1 MPQPDGPSSVTN
13 SPFLTFK
20 ETSDKAV
27 KFQEKGLAS
36 ILISNEQLLGNYLAK
51 DVKGNDGN
59 IIVGAGFGLSFSL
72 ARLFHKEGMKVSLAA
87 RNIDKLKELSSKID
101 ANIYQC
107 DSSEVSEVENLF
119 NILDT
124 QIGTPD
130 LVIYNPSA
138 RVRGPIGELNPNEV
152 KKALEI
158 TSFGGFLV
166 AQEAAKRMM
175 KRGSGSIFF
184 TGATAGVKGFSNSSV
199 FAMGKFALRGLAQSL
214 ARELHP
220 KNIHIGHF
228 VIDGGISKSKYF
240 GDNNNEND
248 ALLDPDEIA
257 KTYLN
262 FYKQNKS
269 AWSWEIEIRPWV
281 EKF

>member
-1 MPQPDGPSSVTN
+1 MSKN
-13 SPFLTFK
+13 
-20 ETSDKAV
+20 
-27 KFQEKGLAS
+27 
-36 ILISNEQLLGNYLAK
+36 IL
-51 DVKGNDGN
+51 
-59 IIVGAGFGLSFSL
+59 IVGAGLGLSFSL
-72 ARLFHKEGMKVSLAA
+72 ARLFHKKGMKVSLAA

-184 TGATAGVKGFSNSSV
+184 TGATAGVKGFPNSSV

-240 GDNNNEND
+240 GNNNNEND

>member
-1 MPQPDGPSSVTN
+1 MSKN
-13 SPFLTFK
+13 
-20 ETSDKAV
+20 
-27 KFQEKGLAS
+27 
-36 ILISNEQLLGNYLAK
+36 IL
-51 DVKGNDGN
+51 
-59 IIVGAGFGLSFSL
+59 IVGAGLGLSFSL

-166 AQEAAKRMM
+166 AQESAKRMM

-184 TGATAGVKGFSNSSV
+184 TGATAGVKGFPNSSV

-269 AWSWEIEIRPWV
+269 SWSWEIEIRPWV

>member
-1 MPQPDGPSSVTN
+1 MSKN
-13 SPFLTFK
+13 
-20 ETSDKAV
+20 
-27 KFQEKGLAS
+27 
-36 ILISNEQLLGNYLAK
+36 IL
-51 DVKGNDGN
+51 
-59 IIVGAGFGLSFSL
+59 IVGAGLGLSFSL

-138 RVRGPIGELNPNEV
+138 RGRGPIGELNPNEV

-184 TGATAGVKGFSNSSV
+184 TGATAGVKGFPNSSV

-228 VIDGGISKSKYF
+228 VIDGGIAKSKYF
-240 GDNNNEND
+240 GENSNSNS

-262 FYKQNKS
+262 FFKQDKS
-269 AWSWEIEIRPWV
+269 SWSWEIEIRPWL

>member
-1 MPQPDGPSSVTN
+1 MSKN
-13 SPFLTFK
+13 
-20 ETSDKAV
+20 
-27 KFQEKGLAS
+27 
-36 ILISNEQLLGNYLAK
+36 IL
-51 DVKGNDGN
+51 
-59 IIVGAGFGLSFSL
+59 IVGAGLGLSFSL

-184 TGATAGVKGFSNSSV
+184 TGATAGVKGFPNSSV

>member
-1 MPQPDGPSSVTN
+1 MRKN
-13 SPFLTFK
+13 
-20 ETSDKAV
+20 
-27 KFQEKGLAS
+27 
-36 ILISNEQLLGNYLAK
+36 IL
-51 DVKGNDGN
+51 
-59 IIVGAGFGLSFSL
+59 IVGAGLGLSFSL
-72 ARLFHKEGMKVSLAA
+72 ARLFYKEGMKVSLAA

-130 LVIYNPSA
+130 LVVYNPSA

-184 TGATAGVKGFSNSSV
+184 TGATAGVKGFPNSSV

-240 GDNNNEND
+240 GNNNNEND

>member
-1 MPQPDGPSSVTN
+1 MSKN
-13 SPFLTFK
+13 
-20 ETSDKAV
+20 
-27 KFQEKGLAS
+27 
-36 ILISNEQLLGNYLAK
+36 IL
-51 DVKGNDGN
+51 
-59 IIVGAGFGLSFSL
+59 IVGAGLGLSFSL
-72 ARLFHKEGMKVSLAA
+72 ARLFHREGMKVSLAA

-158 TSFGGFLV
+158 TCFGGFLV

-184 TGATAGVKGFSNSSV
+184 TGATAGVKGFPNSSV

-240 GDNNNEND
+240 GNNNNEND

>member
-1 MPQPDGPSSVTN
+1 MSKN
-13 SPFLTFK
+13 
-20 ETSDKAV
+20 
-27 KFQEKGLAS
+27 
-36 ILISNEQLLGNYLAK
+36 IL
-51 DVKGNDGN
+51 
-59 IIVGAGFGLSFSL
+59 IVGAGLGLSFSL

-119 NILDT
+119 NFLDT

-184 TGATAGVKGFSNSSV
+184 TGATAGVKGFPNSSV

-240 GDNNNEND
+240 GNNNNEND

>member
-1 MPQPDGPSSVTN
+1 MSKN
-13 SPFLTFK
+13 
-20 ETSDKAV
+20 
-27 KFQEKGLAS
+27 
-36 ILISNEQLLGNYLAK
+36 IL
-51 DVKGNDGN
+51 
-59 IIVGAGFGLSFSL
+59 IVGAGLGLSFSL

-184 TGATAGVKGFSNSSV
+184 TGATAGVKGFPNSSV

-228 VIDGGISKSKYF
+228 VIDGGIAKSKYF
-240 GDNNNEND
+240 GENSNSNS

-262 FYKQNKS
+262 FFKQDKS
-269 AWSWEIEIRPWV
+269 SWSWEIEIRPWL

>member
-1 MPQPDGPSSVTN
+1 MSKN
-13 SPFLTFK
+13 
-20 ETSDKAV
+20 
-27 KFQEKGLAS
+27 
-36 ILISNEQLLGNYLAK
+36 IL
-51 DVKGNDGN
+51 
-59 IIVGAGFGLSFSL
+59 IVGAGLGLSFSL

-87 RNIDKLKELSSKID
+87 RNIDKLKESSSKID

-184 TGATAGVKGFSNSSV
+184 TGATAGVKGFPNSSV

-228 VIDGGISKSKYF
+228 IIDGGISKSKYF
-240 GDNNNEND
+240 GNNNNEND

-269 AWSWEIEIRPWV
+269 SWSWEIEIRPWV